1 MNKDSFVFII
11 LLIYILV
18 MLKVSNI
25 AILGALAIA
34 FLLISPKIA
43 KRALIAILLF
53 NLSVTI
59 GYIIICLI
67 NQDKFLNYIL
77 VFNLRVFDITFMAF
91 FITSKINLIK
101 VFSFNKEFKFL
112 LSATLFQI
120 QNFLKTFNDFKLALK
135 SRSVKK
141 LNQRDKKS
149 FIEAM
154 FFYFF
159 KKSLHNSK
167 ERTLALKA
175 RGFFD

>member
-67 NQDKFLNYIL
+67 NQLM
-77 VFNLRVFDITFMAF
+77 NLT
-91 FITSKINLIK
+91 
-101 VFSFNKEFKFL
+101 
-112 LSATLFQI
+112 
-120 QNFLKTFNDFKLALK
+120 
-135 SRSVKK
+135 
-141 LNQRDKKS
+141 
-149 FIEAM
+149 EA
-154 FFYFF
+154 
-159 KKSLHNSK
+159 HQ
-167 ERTLALKA
+167 
-175 RGFFD
+175 